1 MTDYMERLYIED
13 EEENQDEFV
22 IDSANKA
29 DWALEKIKE
38 ERARRDLFIQA
49 AEQRIESLKAK
60 IDEAKSKC
68 DSKTSFLLIKLND
81 YLDTAPAK
89 ITKTQMSLE
98 LPNGKLIRKLPK
110 IDYQKNES
118 ELLKYVVN
126 LAPEYLKIEQKVNWA
141 EMKKDLQVVDGM
153 VMRKSTGEIID
164 CISTIEKPATF
175 DVD

>member
-1 MTDYMERLYIED
+1 M
-13 EEENQDEFV
+13 
-22 IDSANKA
+22 
-29 DWALEKIKE
+29 
-38 ERARRDLFIQA
+38 
-49 AEQRIESLKAK
+49 
-60 IDEAKSKC
+60 
-68 DSKTSFLLIKLND
+68 LIKLND

-164 CISTIEKPATF
+164 CISTIAKPATF